1 MAEQTER
8 KECQPLPRRVHWAV
22 ALFIVALSA
31 IAVASCATTQNYN
44 DALSTWVGVD
54 RDYLFKSWG
63 PPDARADLMDGG
75 EIVEYRREDRYKKPD
90 NPGEQG
96 LAHALG
102 YKFGEWLAGGSK
114 PPGCITRF
122 HVSPSGVITE
132 FKYVGEDCRTSDER
146 KGELSYSK

>member
-1 MAEQTER
+1 MAKQTER
-8 KECQPLPRRVHWAV
+8 KDRQPLLRWFRWIAT
-22 ALFIVALSA
+22 LFIVVLSA
-31 IAVASCATTQNYN
+31 ITVTSCATTQNYN
-44 DALSTWVGVD
+44 DALSTWVGVE

-63 PPDARADLMDGG
+63 PPAVRADLKDGG
-75 EIVEYRREDRYKKPD
+75 EIIEYRRESRYKKPD

-114 PPGCITRF
+114 PPGCVTRF
-122 HVSPSGVITE
+122 HISPSGVITE
-132 FKYVGEDCRTSDER
+132 FQFTGEDCRTSDER